1 MGKIIAMENKKT
13 IEKRFEADTF
23 TSWLFKQRY
32 GIILSLVVA
41 FLPLLVEADWNFLKP
56 NGKRGS
62 DLQWLYEQ
70 FYYNINHVVYLV
82 IIFITFLVLA
92 KKTRLLDKNSEKK
105 DALYQ
110 YARLEFGENCKLVQN
125 TPADLYNRL
134 RIGIEQ
140 FYFSWLGVWVVWLML
155 YSLKFIYGIYV
166 FNLYRGKANVDLTES
181 GIFRLECLLENTLNL
196 LNSFILLFIYLVI
209 TTSTVRVG
217 NLTDDGRKVMHT
229 GVCVFLLIGMGCFF
243 ADMFSMSAYVD
254 GETYQEIQYGLRL
267 VISIVGCISLMAVL
281 GRLNTNYL
289 NIPQWMMFAL
299 YLYAAVQMLY
309 PIALNTTYHSPL
321 YVEVHAEKEKNGTDA
336 ARSIN
341 IVNIADV
348 SQSNISVNKTEPA
361 GKSAKPKANKK
372 NSHKQRHIIG
382 LSNFLYFYALIGKGC
397 LCLVLCW
404 VNQKN
409 RFLFFLIHKANTL
422 SDSEVMLQRF
432 NRHYE

>member
-1 MGKIIAMENKKT
+1 MENKKT

-181 GIFRLECLLENTLNL
+181 GIFRLECLLENT
-196 LNSFILLFIYLVI
+196 
-209 TTSTVRVG
+209 
-217 NLTDDGRKVMHT
+217 
-229 GVCVFLLIGMGCFF
+229 
-243 ADMFSMSAYVD
+243 
-254 GETYQEIQYGLRL
+254 
-267 VISIVGCISLMAVL
+267 
-281 GRLNTNYL
+281 
-289 NIPQWMMFAL
+289 
-299 YLYAAVQMLY
+299 
-309 PIALNTTYHSPL
+309 
-321 YVEVHAEKEKNGTDA
+321 
-336 ARSIN
+336 
-341 IVNIADV
+341 
-348 SQSNISVNKTEPA
+348 
-361 GKSAKPKANKK
+361 
-372 NSHKQRHIIG
+372 
-382 LSNFLYFYALIGKGC
+382 
-397 LCLVLCW
+397 
-404 VNQKN
+404 
-409 RFLFFLIHKANTL
+409 
-422 SDSEVMLQRF
+422 
-432 NRHYE
+432 